1 LIFYS
6 SESKKITG
14 TQKATEKIQEI
25 KEIKAAEA
33 PKTNQVII
41 L

>member
-25 KEIKAAEA
+25 KAAEA